1 MSNVRGLSA
10 EGRALPLAGLS
21 VAVTRAGERGSPLA
35 AALRAVGATVH
46 EVPLTR
52 IESLD
57 PTPLREAVRALA
69 RYDWVLLTSVN
80 AVEHLATIVR
90 EERAGE
96 QMEARRLAVV
106 GAATAAAAERLG
118 WRLPSVHPEKS
129 QAEGML
135 DLMAARVDVEGAR
148 MLYPCAAG
156 ARDVLPDGLRALGA
170 IVDVVP
176 VYRSAPDPEGQARM
190 RALSTAG
197 QLDLVT
203 VAQAVHWF
211 DRPRFFREVERVL
224 RPGGVLAIWS
234 YGIPQLEGGAAD
246 ALLQHFYGDVVGPY
260 WPAEKAL
267 VESGYRDLVLPFE
280 SLPTPSFA
288 MEAAWSLEQV
298 LGYCA
303 SWSASARYR
312 AALGSDPI
320 ERLRPALAAPPAG
333 SGSTARLCW
342 GDPRRG

>member
-1 MSNVRGLSA
+1 MSNLRGPSA
-10 EGRALPLAGLS
+10 EGRAQPLAGLS
-21 VAVTRAGERGSPLA
+21 IAVTRAGERGSPLA

-52 IESLD
+52 IEALD
-57 PTPLREAVRALA
+57 PTPLREAVRALV

-90 EERAGE
+90 DERAGE

-135 DLMAARVDVEGAR
+135 DLMAARADVEGAR

-176 VYRSAPDPEGQARM
+176 VYQSAPDPEGQARM

-203 VAQAVHWF
+203 VAAPSAV
-211 DRPRFFREVERVL
+211 
-224 RPGGVLAIWS
+224 
-234 YGIPQLEGGAAD
+234 D
-246 ALLQHFYGDVVGPY
+246 ALLDALPPEHARRIPLACIGPVT
-260 WPAEKAL
+260 AKAARTAGFPVK
-267 VESGYRDLVLPFE
+267 VES
-280 SLPTPSFA
+280 T
-288 MEAAWSLEQV
+288 AAV
-298 LGYCA
+298 
-303 SWSASARYR
+303 
-312 AALGSDPI
+312 I
-320 ERLRPALAAPPAG
+320 EGWVREIVKAYAP
-333 SGSTARLCW
+333 R
-342 GDPRRG
+342 